1 MRRVVFSLE
10 QDQGKRTR
18 FGRLIA
24 TSTHE
29 TDDGAG
35 PASRRLAVLLHA
47 DVHGYT
53 FVISGDEAAT
63 IRRVKAA
70 VALFRE
76 TVVAYR
82 GRIVDTVGDSVFAA
96 FENAVAAVECA
107 VALQRDFARANVWQ
121 AGGRAIRFRIGLH
134 AGEVYADREGVRG
147 LHVAIAARVQEQA
160 QPGGVC
166 LSEAVHRLLGSAVDG
181 LRSIGTPPLHN
192 VEQAIELFELR
203 FAGFDPPPAAP
214 VEMRPFPARSSGE
227 MSVAVLPLQGSGDPV
242 DAHIGAGVTSDI
254 ITNLSR
260 FRELVVLA
268 HHTTMRYR
276 GDGAAERAAQ
286 TLNARYVAT
295 GTLVRVERK
304 AKITLQL
311 IKAESGRLVWADNFH
326 ADLGELL
333 DVEADVAGAIAS
345 RVAVRVMAE
354 DLRRLKRGPLQPDL
368 YGLVLRAHDLSFVFK
383 REPTLHAQLL
393 LEQATKMDP
402 AFARAF
408 AGLSRTHNLAWR
420 YGWTD
425 DPEACLA
432 RAVDFARRA
441 IDHDDLDARGFQA
454 LGFSTLYQ
462 KRHDEALAAY
472 GRAHELNPNSADVT
486 AEMAD
491 MLNYNGEP
499 ERALGFIGRAER
511 LNPFCPDWYH
521 WVAADILF
529 GLGRYDEVIAT
540 LRRMHDQS
548 QSHRLFAAAFAL
560 KGETGEAKIHAAEI
574 LRLQPGFSIEAWRQ
588 IPPDRNPEPL
598 DRFIEGLRL
607 AGLR

>member
-1 MRRVVFSLE
+1 M
-10 QDQGKRTR
+10 
-18 FGRLIA
+18 IA
-24 TSTHE
+24 TSTYE

-47 DVHGYT
+47 DMHGYT

-63 IRRVKAA
+63 IRRVRAA

-76 TVVAYR
+76 TVVAYG

-96 FENAVAAVECA
+96 FEEAVAAVECA
-107 VALQRDFARANVWQ
+107 VALQRDFARASVWQ

-134 AGEVYADREGVRG
+134 AGEVYADRDGVRG

-160 QPGGVC
+160 RPGGVC
-166 LSEAVHRLLGSAVDG
+166 LSEAVRRLLDGAVDG
-181 LRSIGTPPLHN
+181 LNSIGTPPLHN

-203 FAGFDPPPAAP
+203 FAGFDPPPP
-214 VEMRPFPARSSGE
+214 TSTVEMRPFPARASGE

-268 HHTTMRYR
+268 HHSTMRYR
-276 GDGAAERAAQ
+276 GDGAAERAARA
-286 TLNARYVAT
+286 LDARYVAT
-295 GTLVRVERK
+295 GTLLRVERK

-311 IKAESGRLVWADNFH
+311 IEAESGRLVWADTFH

-354 DLRRLKRGPLQPDL
+354 ELRHLKRGPLRPDL
-368 YGLVLRAHDLSFVFK
+368 YGLVLRAHDLSFMFK

-402 AFARAF
+402 LFARAF

-425 DPEACLA
+425 APEACLA

-472 GRAHELNPNSADVT
+472 GRAHELNPNSADIT

-529 GLGRYDEVIAT
+529 GLGRYDDVIAT

-548 QSHRLFAAAFAL
+548 QGHRLFAAAFAL
-560 KGETGEAKIHAAEI
+560 KGQIKVAERHAAEI
-574 LRLQPGFSIEAWRQ
+574 LRLQPNFSIKAWRQ

-598 DRFIEGLRL
+598 DRFVKGLRL